1 MIDRQNG
8 VLPVVWLK
16 VRLCSSQVSASNF
29 RDFKVAHGDLG
40 LNSAQR
46 RQHWYLIIYC
56 MVVEHGMVWCG
67 EIGNCKSCV
76 LDVCLCARAWCGLV
90 WFGFVQCVARCHTV
104 SVPEIDLAR
113 SDLIWSDVVR
123 WMSESKSWVGCLSS
137 LAVYLINSFFYLFF
151 LLLLSSPLL
160 SSLIPFLSIPS
171 THLSSCPIQQ
181 FLSILFLF
189 FSLSSHNL
197 SLPSSHQLSSTSSEP
212 LSSSSLIPSSHLCR
226 FGIVDKSLSEQSSAS
241 EWTITPTI
249 WSQSG
254 GGRAAFCEGKLMKT
268 K

>member
-1 MIDRQNG
+1 MEWSG

-56 MVVEHGMVWCG
+56 MVVEYGMVWCG
-67 EIGNCKSCV
+67 EIGNCKTCV

-137 LAVYLINSFFYLFF
+137 LAVYLINSFFFLCF
-151 LLLLSSPLL
+151 LLLLSSLL
-160 SSLIPFLSIPS
+160 FSYSFSFHSFHTFIILSYPAIPFDPF
-171 THLSSCPIQQ
+171 P
-181 FLSILFLF
+181 LF
-189 FSLSSHNL
+189 FPF
-197 SLPSSHQLSSTSSEP
+197 LP
-212 LSSSSLIPSSHLCR
+212 
-226 FGIVDKSLSEQSSAS
+226 
-241 EWTITPTI
+241 
-249 WSQSG
+249 
-254 GGRAAFCEGKLMKT
+254 
-268 K
+268 